1 MKIKKYVARNMP
13 EALQQVREDLG
24 EKAVILNTRQ
34 IRRNHRFNPHG
45 ETRVEVTA
53 AFDDAASPSPLA
65 AARSQAAPLAAQK
78 YAMHASAEPPPPVEP
93 QLPAEPPPEPQR
105 RLPPASDPQVEPPGG
120 LRRQDVEE
128 MVGRLR
134 HLQDA
139 VAQLEQRGRAQVVL
153 PEELERLASRM
164 HSMGLA
170 EALVGQVVQQLFQEV
185 DGEALNERRQVG
197 ERAGALLV
205 ELLPVCKDVIKIGPR
220 RKVIG
225 FIGSSGSGKTTAAA
239 KIAAGF
245 AMKRKHR
252 VVLVTADDKRVGA
265 LDQARAFAEIIG
277 VPLEVA
283 YTPEEI
289 EAVLEKHAAAQ
300 LVLIDTAGCGPH
312 DHQAWEHQRRLL
324 EAAGVDGVQV
334 VIDSLTS
341 FDHMLDVIEACE
353 GFPERRLLF
362 TKMDEAV
369 RSGAVLSAV
378 ARSQI
383 PVSYLVVG
391 PAVPGAIE
399 AGNLAK
405 LTGKMVGITA
415 VSQKRRD

>member
-1 MKIKKYVARNMP
+1 MKIRKYVARNMP

-34 IRRNHRFNPHG
+34 IRRNHRFNPHD

-53 AFDDAASPSPLA
+53 AFDDRVSSSPLA

-93 QLPAEPPPEPQR
+93 PPEPQR
-105 RLPPASDPQVEPPGG
+105 GLPPAPDSQVEPPDDV
-120 LRRQDVEE
+120 RRQDVEE

-139 VAQLEQRGRAQVVL
+139 VERLEQRGKAQVIL

-170 EALVGQVVQQLFQEV
+170 EELVGQVVQRLFQEL
-185 DGEALNERRQVG
+185 DGEALNERRQVS

-205 ELLPVCKDVIKIGPR
+205 ELLPACKDVIKIGPQ

-312 DHQAWEHQRRLL
+312 DRQAWERQRRLF
-324 EAAGVDGVQV
+324 EAAEVDGVQV
-334 VIDSLTS
+334 VIDGLTS
-341 FDHMLDVIEACE
+341 LDHMLDVIEACE

-369 RSGAVLSAV
+369 RSGAVLSTA

-391 PAVPGAIE
+391 PSVPGAIE